1 MGRPGSAPDICA
13 DWHGT
18 LRHGLAWVGLVARLT
33 LEPMAL
39 YGAHVEEILAVLAE
53 CVLGRH
59 VNHLEMLGERLLA
72 RAHHRTEVT
81 PTQLSN

>member
-1 MGRPGSAPDICA
+1 
-13 DWHGT
+13 
-18 LRHGLAWVGLVARLT
+18 
-33 LEPMAL
+33 MAL

-53 CVLGRH
+53 RVLGRH
-59 VNHLEMLGERLLA
+59 VNHLEVLGERLLA